1 MALDCSTSLSY
12 SNNWSSGRRNFVP
25 EPRGPFCASN
35 WSKSLKPGA
44 CPLLGPAL
52 SPGSLLVKVL
62 GRLIAVLVASSVP
75 LRAGC
80 GRPETELLLSN
91 DCSCTAFGSFS
102 SDCAVERSISLST
115 ELTSGC
121 STLG

>member
-1 MALDCSTSLSY
+1 MALDWSMSLSY
-12 SNNWSSGRRNFVP
+12 SKSWSSGRRNFVP
-25 EPRGPFCASN
+25 DPRGPFCDSN

-44 CPLLGPAL
+44 RPLLGPAL
-52 SPGSLLVKVL
+52 SPGNLLVKGF

-80 GRPETELLLSN
+80 GRPEVELLLSR
-91 DCSCTAFGSFS
+91 DCSCSAVGSFERV
-102 SDCAVERSISLST
+102 CAVERSISLST
-115 ELTSGC
+115 DLTSGC